1 MVWDASGE
9 LPLGNAV
16 GSLLWGGVLLDDP
29 VSRDFMRGSS
39 SPRKPLY

>member
-1 MVWDASGE
+1 MVWYASRE

-16 GSLLWGGVLLDDP
+16 GSLLWGGVLLGDP

-39 SPRKPLY
+39 SPRKPLH